1 MSVMKR
7 PKGMQWISE
16 TIGQA
21 MITGALL
28 GGVFVLA
35 LGELAPSFDGDL
47 LDDGTPIEQI

>member
-1 MSVMKR
+1 MSLI
-7 PKGMQWISE
+7 KGQEGVQWVSE
-16 TIGQA
+16 TIGQT

-28 GGVFVLA
+28 GGVFALA